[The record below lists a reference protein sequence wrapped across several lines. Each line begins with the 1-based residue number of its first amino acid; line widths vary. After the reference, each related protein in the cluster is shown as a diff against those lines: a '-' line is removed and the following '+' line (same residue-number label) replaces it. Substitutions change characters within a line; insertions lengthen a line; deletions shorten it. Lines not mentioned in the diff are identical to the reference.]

1 MPRIPSREE
10 FLAGVAAY
18 DGNNCVYFEGLLGLQ
33 EGWGAPAKMADAIWP
48 LLRNWHA
55 DFYRYG
61 NGDPQAIAF
70 AIEQNIG
77 SLNALR
83 NRTIDTLSAADGP
96 PIRTLFW
103 AFARGTGRT
112 NSKGFQ
118 ASSVGAAK
126 ALHLLSPGL
135 LPLWDNA
142 ISDRYHCDQEAFGYV
157 RFCRIMKEFAAAV
170 QPYLP
175 KPDDRSIL
183 KRIDEYNYSSVVR
196 LRAS

>member
-1 MPRIPSREE
+1 MAKIPSSEQ

-33 EGWGAPAKMADAIWP
+33 AGWGDPAKMADAIWP

-61 NGDPQAIAF
+61 NGDPQAIAS
-70 AIEQNIG
+70 AIGQNIG
-77 SLNALR
+77 PLNTLR
-83 NRTIDTLSAADGP
+83 NRTINTLCAADEP
-96 PIRTLFW
+96 VIRTLFW
-103 AFARGTGRT
+103 AFAKATGRT

-126 ALHLLSPGL
+126 ALHLLSPGI

-142 ISDRYHCDQEAFGYV
+142 ISDCYQCDQEAFGYV

-170 QPYLP
+170 RPYLP
-175 KPDDRSIL
+175 VPDDRSIL
-183 KRIDEYNYSSVVR
+183 KRIDEFNYSSVVR
-196 LRAS
+196 LRAP